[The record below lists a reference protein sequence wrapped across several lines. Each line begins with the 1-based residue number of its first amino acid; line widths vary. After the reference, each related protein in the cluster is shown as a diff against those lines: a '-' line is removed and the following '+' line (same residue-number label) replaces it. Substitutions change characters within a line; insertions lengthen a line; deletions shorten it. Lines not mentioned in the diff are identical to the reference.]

1 MTRASSSTVATLV
14 EPMPTMRS
22 LGSASGWNSTDKV
35 AATIVSVA
43 IALQISACDTTNY
56 RAASEEMVTIDLFAS
71 RRNAGET
78 GKAFL
83 LPRGAATQVRIDVSG
98 SAVPVAAPVQL
109 YMFIYEGRCGSLSA
123 QPKYSLTQV
132 VRTSSAL
139 NPGSMGSGRG
149 PWTLSN
155 SAPAPLVVLRG
166 MPHALVVR
174 TSAAD
179 ANVDLFCGNL

>member
-1 MTRASSSTVATLV
+1 MIDKA
-14 EPMPTMRS
+14 
-22 LGSASGWNSTDKV
+22 KV
-35 AATIVSVA
+35 AATIAIVA
-43 IALQISACDTTNY
+43 IALQISACDTASY
-56 RAASEEMVTIDLFAS
+56 RAAGEEMVTIDLVAS

-83 LPRGAATQVRIDVSG
+83 LPRGDATQVRIDVSG

-109 YMFIYEGRCGSLSA
+109 YMFIYEGRCGSLRA

-132 VRTSSAL
+132 VQVSSAL
-139 NPGSMGSGRG
+139 NPGSLRSGPG

-155 SAPAPLVVLRG
+155 PAPAPLAALRG
-166 MPHALVVR
+166 TPHALVVR
-174 TSAAD
+174 TSPAD

>member
-1 MTRASSSTVATLV
+1 MVMIDKA
-14 EPMPTMRS
+14 
-22 LGSASGWNSTDKV
+22 KV
-35 AATIVSVA
+35 AATIAVVA
-43 IALQISACDTTNY
+43 IALQMSACDTASY
-56 RAASEEMVTIDLFAS
+56 RAAREEFIIIDLVAS

-83 LPRGAATQVRIDVSG
+83 VPRGDGTQVRIDVSG
-98 SAVPVAAPVQL
+98 SAVPLAAPVHL
-109 YMFIYEGRCGSLSA
+109 YMFIYEGRCGALGA

-132 VRTSSAL
+132 VRASSAL
-139 NPGSMGSGRG
+139 NPGNLGSGPG

-155 SAPAPLVVLRG
+155 SVTVPLAVLTG

-174 TSAAD
+174 TSPAD

>member
-56 RAASEEMVTIDLFAS
+56 RAASEEMVTIDLVAS
-71 RRNAGET
+71 VRNAGET
-78 GKAFL
+78 GKAIL
-83 LPRGAATQVRIDVSG
+83 LPRGDATQVRIDVSG
-98 SAVPVAAPVQL
+98 SAVPISAPAQL
-109 YMFIYEGRCGSLSA
+109 YMFIYEGRCGSMGA

-132 VRTSSAL
+132 VRVSSAL
-139 NPGSMGSGRG
+139 NPGSMGSGAG

-155 SAPAPLVVLRG
+155 PAPAPLAALRG
-166 MPHALVVR
+166 TPHALVVR
-174 TSAAD
+174 TSPAD